1 MRRFLSIVFLALC
14 CLGLQP
20 LYAAEARVVENS
32 DHGLWD
38 DEPRKNVH
46 LLEALI
52 LGSEAGDDAF
62 GRIADVAVDSRGRW
76 LVLDAESS
84 CVKVYHPDSLTIK
97 TIGRKG
103 ELPGEFDRPTALA
116 IDAGDRI
123 YVASGDGRI
132 AVFGPHGKLLDEFR
146 HMFHSAV
153 IRGLKVTPEG
163 TYIASFDTV
172 DDKLVHRYDATHRF
186 LSSFADS
193 WSAGES
199 MPLDEA
205 LAWNG
210 GTIDVDA
217 DGFVY
222 CTQLT
227 PYEIRKFTPEGEL
240 LLTIHRQN
248 AFKPPRIERRTDG
261 ATFYPYSASIG
272 ILALPDGKIM
282 NVATYL
288 PSDQNIASAVTIIDV
303 FDADGRLLKSRR
315 LSRSTS
321 IRYRDARGFLYAIE
335 QREVPQVV
343 KYRLVFQ

>member
-1 MRRFLSIVFLALC
+1 MRRFLSTTTLALC
-14 CLGLQP
+14 CLGVGP
-20 LYAAEARVVENS
+20 LYAGEVRVVENS
-32 DHGLWD
+32 EHGLWD

-52 LGSEAGDDAF
+52 LGSAEGDDAF
-62 GRIADVAVDSRGRW
+62 GRIVDVAVDSRGRW
-76 LVLDAESS
+76 LVLDADSA
-84 CVKVYHPDSLTIK
+84 CVKVYHPDSLTVK

-103 ELPGEFDRPTALA
+103 IGPGEFDRPTALG
-116 IDAGDRI
+116 IDASDRI

-132 AVFGPHGKLLDEFR
+132 AVFGLHGKLLDEFR
-146 HMFHSAV
+146 HPFHSSV

-163 TYIASFDTV
+163 TYIACFDV
-172 DDKLVHRYDATHRF
+172 LDAKLVHRYDATHQY

-193 WSAGES
+193 WSAVKS
-199 MPLDEA
+199 MPPDEA

-227 PYEIRKFTPEGEL
+227 PYEIRKFTPGGEL
-240 LLTIHRQN
+240 LLTIHRRN
-248 AFKPPRIERRTDG
+248 AFKPPRIERKADG
-261 ATFYPYSASIG
+261 AMFYPYSASIG

-282 NVATYL
+282 NVASYL
-288 PSDQNIASAVTIIDV
+288 PSDQDIASAVTIIDV

-335 QREVPQVV
+335 EREVPQVV